1 MLSTSLPVKPQREGI
16 KKFFIHMSGT
26 GKSEFLPQTLEQ
38 RRKGF
43 RVPDQI
49 RKTMYCTFLIHLT
62 KAEAS
67 EKIVWRVSSW
77 SKGSPMVLY
86 KKNWFRLWKSELHPS
101 WEDEAQE
108 VLKLSCLRE
117 GEQSMMHEQ
126 TL

>member
-38 RRKGF
+38 RRKVF

-49 RKTMYCTFLIHLT
+49 RKTMYCTFLIRLT

-86 KKNWFRLWKSELHPS
+86 KKIGLGCGRVSYIPVGRMK
-101 WEDEAQE
+101 
-108 VLKLSCLRE
+108 LKRCLS
-117 GEQSMMHEQ
+117 
-126 TL
+126 